1 MDYRQPLVAK
11 FMTKVCQ
18 WDGESLLSFPKPKD
32 EKELAT
38 YKLRLK
44 LTLEETFEV
53 FEAVLAPEVYTATFD
68 PIIKD
73 INAKIDALTFDDMEI
88 KPIDLLD
95 SFADQDYVNVGW
107 ANIMGMDL
115 ESAFLEVQRSNMT
128 KLDKDGNPIFREDGK
143 LLKSAEYVPPDLV
156 KVFNTTN
163 YKFEEDKKQLT
174 LGDIKS
180 KIKSVQYHIVP
191 DSTTTICSLTLE
203 NGFVV
208 NGESSCA
215 DPAAFN
221 KEIGERFAYAF
232 AVEKVWPL
240 EGYLL
245 KEKLKTQV

>member
-1 MDYRQPLVAK
+1 MFDYRQPLVAK
-11 FMTKVCQ
+11 FQTTCKQ

-53 FEAVLAPEVYTATFD
+53 FEAVLAPEVYEAVFA

-73 INAKIDALTFDDMEI
+73 INAKIEALAISDMEI

-115 ESAFLEVQRSNMT
+115 GAAFQEVQRSNMT

-143 LLKSAEYVPPDLV
+143 LLKSDQYVPPDLV
-156 KVFNTTN
+156 TVYNTTSF
-163 YKFEEDKKQLT
+163 K
-174 LGDIKS
+174 
-180 KIKSVQYHIVP
+180 H
-191 DSTTTICSLTLE
+191 
-203 NGFVV
+203 
-208 NGESSCA
+208 
-215 DPAAFN
+215 
-221 KEIGERFAYAF
+221 
-232 AVEKVWPL
+232 
-240 EGYLL
+240 
-245 KEKLKTQV
+245 TQD